1 MVFED
6 VEYKDN
12 NKILTW
18 MLRWLDNGSESRF
31 VHWINPNEQG
41 ERRVEIQGCTAL
53 IEARIG
59 VLAVS
64 IQASKEFCGCRRIR
78 ATKAGTDSSRSSRS
92 RRE

>member
-18 MLRWLDNGSESRF
+18 MLRWLDNGSESWF

-41 ERRVEIQGCTAL
+41 KNTSKFKVAQPSSKQGLECL
-53 IEARIG
+53 LYQYR
-59 VLAVS
+59 
-64 IQASKEFCGCRRIR
+64 
-78 ATKAGTDSSRSSRS
+78 
-92 RRE
+92 